1 MKLNEIDVVVVGQNE
16 FSAYVE
22 NNAGSK
28 LVRSHSWTSSNFL
41 HS

>member
-1 MKLNEIDVVVVGQNE
+1 MKLNVIDVVVVGQNE

-28 LVRSHSWTSSNFL
+28 LV
-41 HS
+41 